1 LDTDW
6 DSIVWHTTNRE
17 RANRILKAWDEHL
30 VDPYLPRTL
39 GPKLQQAGFRIETQQ
54 IIPLFNP
61 VFDTETYSNRII
73 DVIVAFVSGRQGIT
87 SEEAQA
93 WAQELRQ
100 LGTQGSYFFS
110 INRYLFIAR
119 RS

>member
-1 LDTDW
+1 MDTDW
-6 DSIVWHTTNRE
+6 DSIVWHTTNWE

-39 GPKLQQAGFRIETQQ
+39 GPKLQQAGFKIETQQ

-73 DVIVAFVSGRQGIT
+73 DVIVAFVTRPT
-87 SEEAQA
+87 SSLYGLQSRERA
-93 WAQELRQ
+93 
-100 LGTQGSYFFS
+100 G
-110 INRYLFIAR
+110 AR
-119 RS
+119 ERRAPTPGG